1 MQNETEIKP
10 EGNPALGCLILLVI
24 LGGFGFG
31 GYWIYDSTFGGGT
44 LFAEDTGSY
53 ISPADLHDYGP
64 NFDGTLVSADDTEYV
79 SSEGEEF
86 RVFGKLFIE
95 DKTTA
100 TLYQPGKIDSDF
112 GVVVDFSNLNI
123 EERREITDEFEFE
136 GVLVVGTLAYPGENK
151 YGSYVWTRTLV
162 AKSIE
167 RICSGSQSVNRPVRK

>member
-1 MQNETEIKP
+1 M
-10 EGNPALGCLILLVI
+10 
-24 LGGFGFG
+24 
-31 GYWIYDSTFGGGT
+31 
-44 LFAEDTGSY
+44 
-53 ISPADLHDYGP
+53 
-64 NFDGTLVSADDTEYV
+64 SADDTEYV